1 MDLSRTI
8 AGLYE
13 EKARLDRVI
22 ASLEQLGV
30 NSFPV
35 SITAARRG
43 RRFMSPEERLKVSER
58 MRKYWAGQGGG
69 TAAAP
74 SDCLK
79 RSRTNGLILRGLL
92 AKPMLISHE
101 RNRDLLLQFS
111 RHPRSKLAWRQPPPA
126 RAGAWMSW
134 VASKALG

>member
-43 RRFMSPEERLKVSER
+43 RRFMSPEERLKVSE
-58 MRKYWAGQGGG
+58 
-69 TAAAP
+69 
-74 SDCLK
+74 
-79 RSRTNGLILRGLL
+79 
-92 AKPMLISHE
+92 PMLISHE